1 MLERMNRLSMIARLL
16 ILTQHQGF
24 RRYLANTWWLFAE
37 KILRIVVGLLV
48 GVWVARYLGPE
59 RYGLFSYAQS
69 FVGLFSVVATL
80 GLDSILV
87 RELVK
92 DESKRDILLGTAFRL
107 KILGAA
113 AVMLLLA
120 AAVQFTSNDGYTN
133 ALVFIVASATIF
145 QSFNVIDLYF
155 QSKVLSKY
163 VALANTVSLA
173 LLSLLKIACI
183 LLKAPLVT
191 FAFLV
196 LLDGV
201 VLAAGFVF
209 FYRRK
214 NLSVRAWRFD
224 TETAKSLLAESW
236 PLILSGGA
244 LMIQARID
252 QVMIREMLGN
262 AETAYYSIALRL
274 IEAFGF
280 IPVVLDSSLFPA
292 LAKAKY
298 ISEELYQNRYLNY
311 YRLSFFLFLLTA
323 TPIYLFSE
331 KIIVILYGKAYQPA
345 GVLLSLMATRLF
357 FTNIG
362 TARSAF
368 INIESLFKYSL
379 CSMITGTVVNVVCNF
394 LLIPSYGSAGAIVA
408 TILSFSTTIFF
419 LDAFYRK
426 TRSNV
431 KLQLVAI
438 VSFFKIFQGVTYLE

>member
-1 MLERMNRLSMIARLL
+1 MIARLL
-16 ILTQHQGF
+16 ILAQHQGF
-24 RRYLANTWWLFAE
+24 RRYFANTSWLFAE
-37 KILRIVVGLLV
+37 KTLRMVVGLVV

-59 RYGLFSYAQS
+59 RYGLLSYAQS

-80 GLDSILV
+80 GLDNILV

-92 DESKRDILLGTAFRL
+92 DESKRNILLGTAFRL
-107 KILGAA
+107 KLLGAA
-113 AVMLLLA
+113 AVMMLLA

-133 ALVFIVASATIF
+133 ALVFIVASATVF

-163 VALANTVSLA
+163 VALANAISLA

-183 LLKAPLVT
+183 LLEAPLAA

-196 LLDGV
+196 LVDGI

-214 NLSVRAWRFD
+214 KLSLRAWRF
-224 TETAKSLLAESW
+224 ETATAKILLKESW

-262 AETAYYSIALRL
+262 TETAYYSVALRL
-274 IEAFGF
+274 IEALGF
-280 IPVVLDSSLFPA
+280 IPVVLHSSFFPA

-298 ISEELYQNRYLNY
+298 VSEYLYQNRYLNY
-311 YRLSFFLFLLTA
+311 YRLSFFFFLLTA

-331 KIIVILYGKAYQPA
+331 KIIVILYGEAYQPA
-345 GVLLSLMATRLF
+345 GVLLCFMATRLL

-379 CSMITGTVVNVVCNF
+379 CSMITGTVVNVLCNF
-394 LLIPSYGSAGAIVA
+394 ILIPTYGSVGAVVA

-426 TRSNV
+426 TRNNV
-431 KLQLVAI
+431 KLQLLAI
-438 VSFFKIFQGVTYLE
+438 ASFYKIFQRGTYIE

>member
-1 MLERMNRLSMIARLL
+1 MNSLSMIARLL
-16 ILTQHQGF
+16 ILAQHKGF
-24 RRYLANTWWLFAE
+24 RRYFANTSWLFAE
-37 KILRIVVGLLV
+37 KTLRMVVGLVV

-107 KILGAA
+107 KLLGAA
-113 AVMLLLA
+113 AVMMLLA
-120 AAVQFTSNDGYTN
+120 AGVQLTSNDGYTN
-133 ALVFIVASATIF
+133 ALVFIVASATVF

-155 QSKVLSKY
+155 QSRVLSKY
-163 VALANTVSLA
+163 VALANTASLA

-183 LLKAPLVT
+183 LLRAPLAA

-214 NLSVRAWRFD
+214 NLSVSAWRFD
-224 TETAKSLLAESW
+224 TKTAKSLLTESW

-262 AETAYYSIALRL
+262 AETAYYSVALRL
-274 IEAFGF
+274 IEALGF
-280 IPVVLDSSLFPA
+280 IPVVLHSSLFPA

-298 ISEELYQNRYLNY
+298 ISEKLYQNRYLNY

-323 TPIYLFSE
+323 TPIYLFSG
-331 KIIVILYGKAYQPA
+331 KIIVILYGEAYQPA

-379 CSMITGTVVNVVCNF
+379 FSMITGTIVNVVFNF
-394 LLIPSYGSAGAIVA
+394 ILIPSYGSAGAVIA
-408 TILSFSTTIFF
+408 TIFSFSTTIFF
-419 LDAFYRK
+419 LDTFYRK

-431 KLQLVAI
+431 KLQLLAI
-438 VSFFKIFQGVTYLE
+438 ASFYKIFQGVACVE

>member
-1 MLERMNRLSMIARLL
+1 MFERMNNLSMIARLSTL
-16 ILTQHQGF
+16 AQHQGF
-24 RRYLANTWWLFAE
+24 RRYFANTSWLFAE
-37 KILRIVVGLLV
+37 KTFRMVVGLLV

-107 KILGAA
+107 KLIGAS
-113 AVMLLLA
+113 AVMMLLA
-120 AAVQFTSNDGYTN
+120 IAVQFTSNDGYTN
-133 ALVFIVASATIF
+133 ALVFIVASATVF

-155 QSKVLSKY
+155 QSKVLGKY

-183 LLKAPLVT
+183 LLRAQLAA

-196 LLDGV
+196 LVDGV
-201 VLAAGFVF
+201 ILAAGFVF

-224 TETAKSLLAESW
+224 TETAKSLLKESW

-262 AETAYYSIALRL
+262 AETAYYSVALRL

-280 IPVVLDSSLFPA
+280 IPVILDSSLFPA

-298 ISEELYQNRYLNY
+298 VSEKLYQTRYLNY

-323 TPIYLFSE
+323 TPIYLFSG
-331 KIIVILYGKAYQPA
+331 KIILILYGEAYQPA
-345 GVLLSLMATRLF
+345 GILLSLMATRLF

-379 CSMITGTVVNVVCNF
+379 FSMITGTVVNVVCNF
-394 LLIPSYGSAGAIVA
+394 ILIPSYGSVGAIVA
-408 TILSFSTTIFF
+408 TIFSFSTTIFF
-419 LDAFYRK
+419 LDAFYSK

-431 KLQLVAI
+431 MLQFQAF
-438 VSFFKIFQGVTYLE
+438 VSFYKIFQGVACVE